1 MGKFGIGI
9 LLSLGLIFTPLW
21 SAAADFKVGVVD
33 STDIL
38 TKSPEGKR
46 LQDTLKRKSAE
57 LGKTLQRQE
66 KEITR
71 AMENFR
77 KQAGVMKEEAKKKR
91 QQELTKRASDFQ
103 RRVQDADKQMG
114 VLEQKEMQ
122 PLLKKLERAVN
133 DVAQENKLDMVLDKR
148 RSGLL
153 YIKPTLDIT
162 EKVRTRFR

>member
-1 MGKFGIGI
+1 MGKLAIG
-9 LLSLGLIFTPLW
+9 LLLALGLIFSPLW

-38 TKSPEGKR
+38 TKSPQGKKMHD
-46 LQDTLKRKSAE
+46 LLKRRSEE

-66 KEITR
+66 REISK
-71 AMENFR
+71 AMDDFR
-77 KQAGVMKEEAKKKR
+77 KQAGIMKDEAKKKR
-91 QQELTKRASDFQ
+91 QQELSKRASDFQ

-114 VLEQKEMQ
+114 VLEQKEMK
-122 PLLKKLERAVN
+122 PLLDKLERAVN
-133 DVAQENKLDMVLDKR
+133 EVAKENNLDMVLDKR

-153 YIKPTLDIT
+153 YIKPSMDIT